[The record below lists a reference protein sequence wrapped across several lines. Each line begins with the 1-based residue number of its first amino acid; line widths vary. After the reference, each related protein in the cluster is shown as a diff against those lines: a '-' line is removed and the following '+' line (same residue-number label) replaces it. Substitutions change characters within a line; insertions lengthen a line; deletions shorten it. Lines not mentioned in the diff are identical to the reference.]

1 MGVVFTPYI
10 DMTVKNNNLVKWFL
24 FVLAISITLIV
35 WLFLVDS
42 TEDKTFLW
50 ARYTARISFFFFTVS
65 FLASSIH
72 YFLSNSLT
80 NFIRNNRR
88 HIGLS
93 FALAHTIHLVALTS
107 FFVTTNQNP
116 DIDTVLGGGLAY
128 LAMYIMAF
136 TSNDNAVRK
145 IGFKRWKL
153 IHKVGANYIA
163 FIFAFT
169 YLGRIT
175 REEFSSVEYNLLF
188 SIIIGAFALRVL
200 HFFRTRNEDKELQK
214 SYKV

>member
-1 MGVVFTPYI
+1 MIFLVNHQQLLSGNKVN
-10 DMTVKNNNLVKWFL
+10 KNNNLVKWLL
-24 FVLAISITLIV
+24 FVLAISITLIA
-35 WLFLVDS
+35 WLFLVDN
-42 TEDKTFLW
+42 TEDKTLLW

-116 DIDTVLGGGLAY
+116 DIVTVLGGGFAY

-153 IHKVGANYIA
+153 IHKLGANYIA

-169 YLGRIT
+169 YLGRLT
-175 REEFSSVEYNLLF
+175 KEEFSSVEFNLLF

-200 HFFRTRNEDKELQK
+200 YFFRTRNEN
-214 SYKV
+214 

>member
-1 MGVVFTPYI
+1 MFAALG
-10 DMTVKNNNLVKWFL
+10 
-24 FVLAISITLIV
+24 A
-35 WLFLVDS
+35 
-42 TEDKTFLW
+42 
-50 ARYTARISFFFFTVS
+50 FFFFTVS
-65 FLASSIH
+65 FVASSIH

-80 NFIRNNRR
+80 SFIRNNRR

-116 DIDTVLGGGLAY
+116 DIVTVLGGGLAY

-153 IHKVGANYIA
+153 IHKLGANYIA

-169 YLGRIT
+169 YLGRLT
-175 REEFSSVEYNLLF
+175 KEEFSSVEFNLLF

-200 HFFRTRNEDKELQK
+200 YFFRTRNEN
-214 SYKV
+214 

>member
-1 MGVVFTPYI
+1 MKFQRFQELSMIFPVNHQLLLSGNKVN
-10 DMTVKNNNLVKWFL
+10 KKNNLVKWFL
-24 FVLAISITLIV
+24 SVLAISITLIA
-35 WLFLVDS
+35 WLFLVDN
-42 TEDKTFLW
+42 TEDKTLLW

-107 FFVTTNQNP
+107 FFITTNQNP

-136 TSNDNAVRK
+136 TSNDNAVRN

-153 IHKVGANYIA
+153 IHKLGANYIA
-163 FIFAFT
+163 FI
-169 YLGRIT
+169 LSLIH
-175 REEFSSVEYNLLF
+175 
-188 SIIIGAFALRVL
+188 I
-200 HFFRTRNEDKELQK
+200 
-214 SYKV
+214 

>member
-1 MGVVFTPYI
+1 MIFLVNHQLLLSGNKVN
-10 DMTVKNNNLVKWFL
+10 KKNNLVKWFL
-24 FVLAISITLIV
+24 SVLAISITLIA
-35 WLFLVDS
+35 WLFLVDN
-42 TEDKTFLW
+42 TEDKTLLW
-50 ARYTARISFFFFTVS
+50 ARYSARISFFFFTVS

-80 NFIRNNRR
+80 NFIINNRR

-93 FALAHTIHLVALTS
+93 FALSHIIHLVALTS

-200 HFFRTRNEDKELQK
+200 HFFRTRNEN
-214 SYKV
+214 

>member
-1 MGVVFTPYI
+1 M
-10 DMTVKNNNLVKWFL
+10 
-24 FVLAISITLIV
+24 
-35 WLFLVDS
+35 
-42 TEDKTFLW
+42 LW
-50 ARYTARISFFFFTVS
+50 ARYAVS

-116 DIDTVLGGGLAY
+116 DIVTVLGGGLAY

-153 IHKVGANYIA
+153 IHKLGANYIA

-169 YLGRIT
+169 YLGRLT
-175 REEFSSVEYNLLF
+175 KEEFSSVEFNLLF
-188 SIIIGAFALRVL
+188 SIIIGAFALRVYCIFL
-200 HFFRTRNEDKELQK
+200 EQGMRINVVGTAGSGK
-214 SYKV
+214 STFAKSIAKKFNAPYVQLDEIFWKPNWKDICDV

>member
-1 MGVVFTPYI
+1 MRPGPCRMLPKCTYLYGDLIDLSGSVQYI
-10 DMTVKNNNLVKWFL
+10 WSKWEQYPLRMKVIQLSL
-24 FVLAISITLIV
+24 FSLEGH
-35 WLFLVDS
+35 F
-42 TEDKTFLW
+42 
-50 ARYTARISFFFFTVS
+50 

-93 FALAHTIHLVALTS
+93 FALALTIHLVALTS
-107 FFVTTNQNP
+107 FFLTTHQNP
-116 DIDTVLGGGLAY
+116 DIVTVLGGGLAY

-169 YLGRIT
+169 YLGRLT
-175 REEFSSVEYNLLF
+175 KEEFSSVEFNLLF

-200 HFFRTRNEDKELQK
+200 HFFRKKNEDKELQK

>member
-1 MGVVFTPYI
+1 MRPGPCRMLPKCTYLYGDLIDLSGCVQYI
-10 DMTVKNNNLVKWFL
+10 WSKWEQYPLRMKVIQLSL
-24 FVLAISITLIV
+24 FSLEGH
-35 WLFLVDS
+35 F
-42 TEDKTFLW
+42 
-50 ARYTARISFFFFTVS
+50 

-116 DIDTVLGGGLAY
+116 DIVTVLGGGLAY

-153 IHKVGANYIA
+153 IHKLGANYIA
-163 FIFAFT
+163 FIFMFT
-169 YLGRIT
+169 YLGRLT
-175 REEFSSVEYNLLF
+175 KGEFSSVEFNLLF
-188 SIIIGAFALRVL
+188 SIIIGVFALRVL
-200 HFFRTRNEDKELQK
+200 HFFRKKNEDKELQK